1 MILNYKEFH
10 LFVPIIVAMILN
22 YIIFIKKW
30 DDNRKNSL
38 LPSAPYIGLIWIII
52 LVSLGNA
59 HYILYK
65 KSNVTLASMF
75 LIGVML
81 FCISYPIVTQLD
93 RKKSV
98 IMNVIALILTSVL
111 LVIVYEESIEAFI
124 YVLPLFIWISF
135 VNYSDA
141 IVCSS
146 TINNKSNSEK
156 TKSKTKK
163 RKNKKNDIYSR
174 FIVL

>member
-65 KSNVTLASMF
+65 KSIIIN
-75 LIGVML
+75 
-81 FCISYPIVTQLD
+81 
-93 RKKSV
+93 
-98 IMNVIALILTSVL
+98 
-111 LVIVYEESIEAFI
+111 YE
-124 YVLPLFIWISF
+124 
-135 VNYSDA
+135 
-141 IVCSS
+141 
-146 TINNKSNSEK
+146 
-156 TKSKTKK
+156 
-163 RKNKKNDIYSR
+163 
-174 FIVL
+174 